1 MQKALT
7 TLCALAAA
15 LTLLTITAYADELS
29 VVQSPKSYAENLPAH
44 PTERTLAQIDL
55 TAPYDVPTVDELSEA
70 LLGAMRPLAA
80 GYLAACERYGVNVWA
95 VVAKDSLESG
105 YNTSYAA
112 TVLNNLGGW
121 TRDNGEYMQFAS
133 QSDYIEHSVRN
144 LKELYL
150 TEGGDWHN
158 GVTLAD
164 VNTAYNGS
172 REWLVEVSNIWRK
185 TLERRDAY
193 RAEKSNRRE
202 GLKGD
207 NQCS

>member
-1 MQKALT
+1 MQKAIP

-15 LTLLTITAYADELS
+15 LTLLTATAYADEPQEECKL
-29 VVQSPKSYAENLPAH
+29 PTHPAERA
-44 PTERTLAQIDL
+44 LAQLDL
-55 TAPYDVPTVDELSEA
+55 TAPYDVPTVDELAAA
-70 LLGAMRPLAA
+70 LLGEMKPLAA
-80 GYLAACERYGVNVWA
+80 EYLAACERYGVNVWA

-172 REWLVEVSNIWRK
+172 AEWLAEVSNIWRK
-185 TLERRDAY
+185 TLERREAD
-193 RAEKSNRRE
+193 RAEKSKQER
-202 GLKGD
+202 GTD
-207 NQCS
+207 NAEQSRL